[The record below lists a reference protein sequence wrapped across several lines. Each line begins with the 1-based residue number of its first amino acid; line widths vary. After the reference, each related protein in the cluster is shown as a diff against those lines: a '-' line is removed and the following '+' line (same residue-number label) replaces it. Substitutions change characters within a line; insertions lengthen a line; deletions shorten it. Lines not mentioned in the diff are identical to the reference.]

1 MVHVKL
7 QPVSCRS
14 SSSSKPLG
22 QGACRAVAA
31 AAAAAA
37 AVADGRA
44 GPDEALAATAAVQ
57 EPTAA
62 VAYEALCMNCENCL

>member
-1 MVHVKL
+1 MVHFKL

-22 QGACRAVAA
+22 QKACRAVA

-44 GPDEALAATAAVQ
+44 GPVEAFAATAAVQ

-62 VAYEALCMNCENCL
+62 VAYEALCMNCEICL